1 MHPQVPAEQRTQRLW
16 CGRCHK
22 QEIIGIDD
30 VAEELGWRESVCPD
44 CSIRR
49 SIRRRIDVD
58 NVKRFGTPTPS
69 EPWNPPPRCPE
80 EYAKP

>member
-16 CGRCHK
+16 CLRCHIT
-22 QEIIGIDD
+22 EIIGIDE
-30 VAEELGWRESVCPD
+30 VAEELGWRKSVCPD
-44 CSIRR
+44 C

-69 EPWNPPPRCPE
+69 EQWNPPPRWPAE
-80 EYAKP
+80 TSTP